1 MNNRI
6 LENDE
11 DIANAMN
18 NYFSQIGA
26 TLAAKFPNNGD
37 HQKYMKKRIT
47 PSFFLERVNNE
58 ETINEIAKLSTVKP
72 LI

>member
-18 NYFSQIGA
+18 NHFSQIGA

-37 HQKYMKKRIT
+37 HQRYMKKKSLH
-47 PSFFLERVNNE
+47 PSSWSQWTMKKQLRRLQN
-58 ETINEIAKLSTVKP
+58 
-72 LI
+72 